1 MTPRRTALLAL
12 VLVATLGAAWATIV
26 RFATARR
33 AVERA
38 SGEERG
44 AALLP
49 FDPAGAE
56 AIRIVPPTGPAGEV
70 RLSRAGPAWQVTAPA
85 PRPAD
90 RLEVDRLLDALAAL
104 RRRATSAPAGLAPE
118 LLRPYGLEAPRW
130 RVEVRL
136 AGGATQSLA
145 VGGTTGEEG
154 ITFVMPTSG
163 DVAMISTADRQALEE
178 AAEAL
183 GAHVRGPAAPAPG
196 EPTPA
201 RPGAAPA
208 RGR

>member
-1 MTPRRTALLAL
+1 MTPRRTALLAV
-12 VLVATLGAAWATIV
+12 VLVAVVGAAWATIV

-56 AIRIVPPTGPAGEV
+56 AIRIVAQADPAGEV
-70 RLSRAGPAWQVTAPA
+70 QLSRTGAAWQVTAPA

-118 LLRPYGLEAPRW
+118 LLRPYGLDAPRW
-130 RVEVRL
+130 RVEVRV
-136 AGGATQSLA
+136 AGGGTQSLA

-163 DVAMISTADRQALEE
+163 DVAMISTAQRQALED

-183 GAHVRGPAAPAPG
+183 GAHVRGSPAPAPG
-196 EPTPA
+196 EAAPA
-201 RPGAAPA
+201 RPGGAPA